1 MEQLVNI
8 IEIVFL
14 NSPLL
19 ANFSPYT
26 PFAIVAPVRR
36 VGQILLQK
44 RKNNEIKDHPNI
56 RRKEKAHS
64 LHS

>member
-1 MEQLVNI
+1 MEQLINI
-8 IEIVFL
+8 IGIVFF

-26 PFAIVAPVRR
+26 PSAIVAPIKR

-44 RKNNEIKDHPNI
+44 RKNNEIKDLPNI
-56 RRKEKAHS
+56 RSKEKAHPF
-64 LHS
+64 HS